1 MATRDKYN
9 FTQQTDLWGPINYVD
24 VPSYSA
30 TNVGTTGN
38 AYLVRN
44 FLKQFFPFLDLSVKK
59 TAGGSVNVG
68 IQNFTVKFNFTEG
81 GVLKEF
87 ILNSKSLEDIL
98 EPLFEGQG
106 FDGMTDSTYS
116 KPLPPMYNKEGQDVS
131 YGYNYLFVRNENIE
145 GNYLVNLD
153 NKLFGNKYS
162 FDVAPNSNLNSKTNL
177 IPIEK
182 KTVDYIK
189 LNAVPSTTSVLPQGI
204 YPTPTSNESDLVTLE
219 KGEENPTFQRSFNI
233 FEEHV
238 LELLNRGFPLT
249 ITELDNF
256 STLST
261 SGIDDAVSSLQVD
274 GYIDVVD
281 PTKKRFKYEITQ
293 KGKNALEKGIQASS
307 GSQNDDSK
315 LTISTLEQ
323 EIIDFLAE
331 NNSGVELITIR
342 DFFLANVNYV
352 DSDVN
357 RAISNLLLKDLIDNN
372 ALSNNGLLYYLTTKG
387 KSYITPKQSSLNNQN
402 DPKQILVDSG
412 NKSTLTSGDVAA
424 IEFITQNYTILKDM
438 EKESPE
444 LYNGIS
450 EGLRLIMSLTKG
462 GTGQLEPFKPLEN
475 QQQIED
481 QLTEDD
487 FDLSEVDLEELDL
500 TGLEDDLELNDDE
513 LGDFDLTEFN
523 ELSDFVE
530 SELMPSSSQDA
541 RDYAILKTVELMQVG
556 NKSKT
561 TKKIL
566 ESVNFNNQQK
576 YTWQEID
583 VLVDKGF
590 LDRSAYGYI
599 LSTKGQDFINE
610 YELKNKQVET
620 VLPPV
625 DIANLNALEKD
636 ILRILDE
643 PPAKGK
649 STLYNE
655 MDSFEIFAKVV
666 DEFLPTSDP
675 IKLNE
680 ALRALIELKLILS
693 SGTFP
698 ETFRLIDNPRT
709 AEVVKQIKNESVE
722 NAPEIL
728 LLPSQRNVL
737 KVLYDNYKKFPVAN
751 EMNSDSI
758 RIVLEQ
764 DNIIYAQNQIL
775 KYLEEL
781 SDFEFVLQNNDF
793 KGNISWI
800 ITPEG
805 VEFFEKLPKT
815 AGQLREEERQKK
827 VQQTGD
833 GLDYDY
839 YLIASILNQSVNMT
853 VTAGIV
859 TAILQSSFKK
869 NPKWDENEILYKLRV
884 LTSLGI
890 ALTDVQNSTEY
901 FEISAY
907 GEDVV
912 NYLIEME
919 NKGLYPKSKPT
930 QQTVAVRPS
939 PTESATLNP
948 IGTIK
953 GGNDGNNWQVRANK
967 SGVKRWVKLK

>member
-9 FTQQTDLWGPINYVD
+9 FTQQTILWGTINYND

-30 TNVGTTGN
+30 TSVGTTGN

-59 TAGGSVNVG
+59 TAGGSVNVA

-81 GVLKEF
+81 GIFKEF
-87 ILNSKSLEDIL
+87 VLNSKSLEDVL

-116 KPLPPMYNKEGQDVS
+116 IPLPPMYNDEGQDVG
-131 YGYNYLFVRNENIE
+131 YGYGYLFVRNENVE
-145 GNYLVNLD
+145 GEYLVNLD
-153 NKLFGNKYS
+153 NLMFVNKVS
-162 FDVAPNSNLNSKTNL
+162 FDVPPNSNLNYKSNL
-177 IPIEK
+177 FTIPK
-182 KTVDYIK
+182 KTIDYIK
-189 LNAVPSTTSVLPQGI
+189 SNGVIPTANIPQGI
-204 YPTPTSNESDLVTLE
+204 YPTPTTNQSDLVTLE
-219 KGEENPTFQRSFNI
+219 KEEENPTFQRSLNST
-233 FEEHV
+233 EEAV
-238 LELLNRGFPLT
+238 LKLLNRGSALT
-249 ITELDNF
+249 ITELDKF
-256 STLST
+256 LTLSRT
-261 SGIDDAVSSLQVD
+261 AIIDAVFGLQVD
-274 GYIDVVD
+274 GYVVFVD
-281 PTKKRFKYEITQ
+281 PNVKRLKYEITQ
-293 KGKNALEKGIQASS
+293 KGKNAIANMSPASASTVPVSAVTLTSFEQLMVDYLYTNGESAQSEIKGNFNTNSREWVD
-307 GSQNDDSK
+307 GK
-315 LTISTLEQ
+315 
-323 EIIDFLAE
+323 IDELV
-331 NNSGVELITIR
+331 NKGVVKFVGR
-342 DFFLANVNYV
+342 
-352 DSDVN
+352 
-357 RAISNLLLKDLIDNN
+357 
-372 ALSNNGLLYYLTTKG
+372 SNNVTYYYLTEMGLNLVSSNARVASSTDE
-387 KSYITPKQSSLNNQN
+387 TPL
-402 DPKQILVDSG
+402 DPKQIVFDST

-475 QQQIED
+475 QQQIEN
-481 QLTEDD
+481 QLKEDD

-513 LGDFDLTEFN
+513 LGDFDFTEFN

-556 NKSKT
+556 NKSTT

-576 YTWQEID
+576 YTWEEID
-583 VLVDKGF
+583 VLVDEGS

-599 LSTKGQDFINE
+599 LSTKGQYFINE
-610 YELKNKQVET
+610 YELKNEQVET
-620 VLPPV
+620 LLPPV

-655 MDSFEIFAKVV
+655 MDSFEIFAKVT
-666 DEFLPTSDP
+666 DGILPTSD
-675 IKLNE
+675 IVKLNE
-680 ALRALIELKLILS
+680 ALGALIELKLILS

-698 ETFRLIDNPRT
+698 ETFRLMDNPRT
-709 AEVVKQIKNESVE
+709 AEIVKQIKNESIA
-722 NAPEIL
+722 NAPEVR
-728 LLPSQRNVL
+728 LLPSQFNVL
-737 KVLYDNYKKFPVAN
+737 KVLYAQNVAYKAGIA
-751 EMNSDSI
+751 EISMNADSI
-758 RIVLEQ
+758 EMRLKQ
-764 DNIIYAQNQIL
+764 DNIIYGHNQIL

-781 SDFEFVLQNNDF
+781 SDFEFVLMQNDL
-793 KGNISWI
+793 KGGI
-800 ITPEG
+800 IWAITG
-805 VEFFEKLPKT
+805 DGKKYVEKNKT
-815 AGQLREEERQKK
+815 VQQIREEQKQEK
-827 VQQTGD
+827 AQKTGD

-839 YLIASILNQSVNMT
+839 YLIASILNQSVNMMI
-853 VTAGIV
+853 TAGDV
-859 TAILQSSFKK
+859 TAILQSSFNKK
-869 NPKWDENEILYKLRV
+869 PKWDENEILYKLRV
-884 LTSLGI
+884 LTSLGM
-890 ALTDVQNSTEY
+890 ALKDIQNTVEY
-901 FEISAY
+901 FEISEF

-912 NYLIEME
+912 KYLIEQE

-930 QQTVAVRPS
+930 QQTVASRPS

-953 GGNDGNNWQVRANK
+953 QGNDGNNWQVRENK
-967 SGVKRWVKLK
+967 SGVKRWVKL